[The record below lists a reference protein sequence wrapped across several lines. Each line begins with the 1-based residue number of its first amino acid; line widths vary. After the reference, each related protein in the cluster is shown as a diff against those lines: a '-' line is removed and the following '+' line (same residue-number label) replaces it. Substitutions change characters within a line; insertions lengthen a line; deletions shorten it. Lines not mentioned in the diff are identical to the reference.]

1 MKKGSKLIV
10 HWSGGLKDGMAYV
23 MLGRC
28 ERLQDIYIVGEFDK
42 SGIRCSAYAKVI
54 SEELDKAFDQRMSK
68 EEENWNSSLS
78 VAYLNVR
85 SIDKVDGHILQVA
98 KEALLTKS
106 RIFALGETWLSEGEE
121 RKVEGFHDIYQS
133 NGKGKGI
140 AVYSK
145 ENQANVQRFSS
156 KLASAMM
163 VDEEKLKTIFLYLS
177 KGFDWSEL
185 QFVLSCWISSSKPT
199 IIIGDMNWH
208 YPKNHHMKTY
218 LSKRGFTQLM
228 QRATHEEGHIIDHLY
243 VSTSLEEQFSY
254 KVIQNS
260 VHFSDHDIIGI
271 QLFEKEASDVKPK

>member
-42 SGIRCSAYAKVI
+42 SGIRCSGYAKVI

-85 SIDKVDGHILQVA
+85 SIVDGHILQVA

-121 RKVEGFHDIYQS
+121 RKVEG
-133 NGKGKGI
+133 
-140 AVYSK
+140 SK
-145 ENQANVQRFSS
+145 EEQ
-156 KLASAMM
+156 
-163 VDEEKLKTIFLYLS
+163 
-177 KGFDWSEL
+177 SEPRRK
-185 QFVLSCWISSSKPT
+185 I
-199 IIIGDMNWH
+199 
-208 YPKNHHMKTY
+208 
-218 LSKRGFTQLM
+218 
-228 QRATHEEGHIIDHLY
+228 
-243 VSTSLEEQFSY
+243 
-254 KVIQNS
+254 
-260 VHFSDHDIIGI
+260 
-271 QLFEKEASDVKPK
+271 